1 MSNWLGYV
9 LCAVLGVIGGFA
21 MQSIGS
27 PLPWYIGPLMFNA
40 IPALMGLPVRGLNML
55 RPVAL
60 PVLGVVLGSAFLP
73 DIFTNAGGFIFAL
86 SLIPVFIIASS
97 AVNYLYYRRVA
108 HLDPITSYLSS
119 VPGGLNDM
127 ILLGEESGGDAR
139 QIALSHSLR
148 VIVSVVGI
156 AVLVVLIAGDHSAQA
171 TERGLVAFGDVP
183 PVELLILAGCAALGP
198 LVGRLLRI
206 PARAI
211 LGALILSAIAH
222 LTQIVHTA
230 PPSTISRAAQ
240 MVLGGSVGASFAGM
254 HLRVVARSM
263 MHGLIA
269 AVLAICVSASIALIA
284 YLAGGM
290 DFFASLLSYAPG
302 GLMEMS
308 LLALAINQSVAFVTI
323 AHTTRYVVVMFTA
336 IFIFNLMHKR
346 DERDPP

>member
-1 MSNWLGYV
+1 MMGNWFGYALG
-9 LCAVLGVIGGFA
+9 AVLGIIGGIV
-21 MQSIGS
+21 MQAIGS

-40 IPALMGLPVRGLNML
+40 IPALAGVPVRGLNML

-73 DIFTNAGGFIFAL
+73 DIFANAGAFVFAL
-86 SLIPVFIIASS
+86 SLIPVFIVASTS
-97 AVNYLYYRRVA
+97 VNYLYYRRVA

-127 ILLGEESGGDAR
+127 VLMGEQSGGDSR

-156 AVLVVLIAGDHSAQA
+156 AVLVVLIAGDQNGQA
-171 TERGLVAFGDVP
+171 GERGLVAFGEVP
-183 PVELLILAGCAALGP
+183 PLELLILFGCAAFGP
-198 LVGRLLRI
+198 LAGRLLRI

-222 LTQIVHTA
+222 LTEVVHTA
-230 PPSTISRAAQ
+230 PPTTISRAAQ
-240 MVLGGSVGASFAGM
+240 MVLGGAVGASFAGM
-254 HLRVVARSM
+254 HLRVVARSI

-269 AVLAICVSASIALIA
+269 AVLAICVSGSIALVA

-323 AHTTRYVVVMFTA
+323 AHTMRYVIVMFTA
-336 IFIFNLMHKR
+336 IFIFNLLHKR
-346 DERDPP
+346 D